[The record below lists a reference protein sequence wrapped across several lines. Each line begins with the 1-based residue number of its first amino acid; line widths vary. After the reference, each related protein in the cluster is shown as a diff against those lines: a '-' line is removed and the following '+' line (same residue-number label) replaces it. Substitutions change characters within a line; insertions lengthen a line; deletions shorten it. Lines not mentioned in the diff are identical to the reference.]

1 MRIEI
6 PVMIAAGAAAIL
18 VFLVVARLVRARRSH
33 TAEPA
38 GGVDS
43 DTRHPDRISSR
54 SILSRTTVERSVASG
69 APPTPW
75 MLRREDR
82 GALEEIAAY
91 FARAIPNPTPEG
103 RPYIEDSVGY
113 GGPQLELKVPIVS
126 SRRSVAVV
134 FRSWDAERAC
144 LQSNLY
150 IAGTVNDRLG
160 EVVRR
165 AGFERSA
172 FNDGVSTVFR
182 NRRGSARQRTA

>member
-1 MRIEI
+1 MRVEM
-6 PVMIAAGAAAIL
+6 PVIVVAALAVIAACL
-18 VFLVVARLVRARRSH
+18 VIVRLVRARR
-33 TAEPA
+33 A
-38 GGVDS
+38 GLREHASATDGGGS
-43 DTRHPDRISSR
+43 APEKANSR
-54 SILSRTTVERSVASG
+54 SILSRATVERSIASG

-82 GALEEIAAY
+82 AALEDIAAF

-113 GGPQLELKVPIVS
+113 GGPQLELKVPIIS

-134 FRSWDAERAC
+134 FRSWDPARGS

-150 IAGTVNDRLG
+150 LAGTVNDRLAA
-160 EVVRR
+160 VVKG
-165 AGFERSA
+165 AGFEKTV

-182 NRRGSARQRTA
+182 NRHGGARQRSA